1 MYKFI
6 IRFGSGLGG
15 KRKFSSCSIYPVALY
30 LIYKLFLKLQYPV
43 CWQVECHKGKPQE
56 KEGFAQFVKEL
67 SEEFKPRGWLLSA
80 AVSPSKMVIDAGY
93 AIPKLAKHFDW
104 ISVMTYG
111 KYP

>member
-1 MYKFI
+1 MFD
-6 IRFGSGLGG
+6 
-15 KRKFSSCSIYPVALY
+15 
-30 LIYKLFLKLQYPV
+30 LIFLKLQYPV

-111 KYP
+111 KYQ

>member
-1 MYKFI
+1 MNMLLLMEI
-6 IRFGSGLGG
+6 IQ
-15 KRKFSSCSIYPVALY
+15 I
-30 LIYKLFLKLQYPV
+30 LILQTDWEYPV
-43 CWQVECHKGKPQE
+43 CWQVECHKGKAQE
-56 KEGFAQFVKEL
+56 KEGFAQFVQEL

-111 KYP
+111 KYH